1 MKTHNTPRATGNAAH
16 TPTPWRYTIDLSLAD
31 EASAIVTAP
40 DGSTVAIVVANGD
53 AALSAA
59 ANAAF
64 IVRACNSH
72 DALVE
77 ALAETTEA
85 LKEARRYLSLGDRD
99 AMRAYTET
107 GEVQTKARAA
117 IAKAE
122 GRE

>member
-1 MKTHNTPRATGNAAH
+1 MKNKTEIETLKEQNA
-16 TPTPWRYTIDLSLAD
+16 
-31 EASAIVTAP
+31 
-40 DGSTVAIVVANGD
+40 
-53 AALSAA
+53 
-59 ANAAF
+59 
-64 IVRACNSH
+64 
-72 DALVE
+72 ALVE